1 MVFITK
7 NTSYKE
13 NKTIKPHKFF
23 LLKRLL
29 NQDFL
34 VNIF

>member
-23 LLKRLL
+23 FTKKTIKSR
-29 NQDFL
+29 FPS
-34 VNIF
+34 

>member
-13 NKTIKPHKFF
+13 NKTIKTHKSFF
-23 LLKRLL
+23 TKKTIKSR
-29 NQDFL
+29 FPS
-34 VNIF
+34 